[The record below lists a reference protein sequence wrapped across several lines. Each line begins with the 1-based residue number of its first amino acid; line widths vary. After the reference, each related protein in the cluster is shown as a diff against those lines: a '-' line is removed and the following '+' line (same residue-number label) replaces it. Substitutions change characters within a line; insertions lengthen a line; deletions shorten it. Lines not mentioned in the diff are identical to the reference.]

1 MRSYAKYNYRDKFKE
16 DGMDK
21 ESSMG
26 VWKEEFIG
34 GIGEKATRK
43 MLLGRS

>member
-1 MRSYAKYNYRDKFKE
+1 MWKEFGKNCIMRSYAKYNYRDKFKE

-26 VWKEEFIG
+26 V
-34 GIGEKATRK
+34 
-43 MLLGRS
+43 